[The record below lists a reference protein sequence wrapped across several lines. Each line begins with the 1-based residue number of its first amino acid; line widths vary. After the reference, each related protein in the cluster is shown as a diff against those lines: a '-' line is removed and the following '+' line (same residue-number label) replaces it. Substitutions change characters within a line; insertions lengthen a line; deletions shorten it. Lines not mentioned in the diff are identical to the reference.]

1 MQRILCTFLLWSLSL
16 CACSTNVS
24 PADTVPQ
31 IATETTPSSPT
42 LATATTQ
49 AFSDSP
55 ALPIPRFSRTL
66 ETPHIDQ
73 PPDGEITTPASTFE
87 GCGYQWAYKDLPELS
102 SSLQQSIQGLQPEAQ
117 ANAFAFGEDCV
128 RADGSATFTAM
139 ETDFNITLQVDDV
152 YNESDLGGWTVK
164 VMRVIESIPLDQIV
178 GPRPGRVTIVFQS
191 GDDEQ
196 NVIFY
201 IDRYRKLPTN
211 LSNLQIFAAL
221 KRP

>member
-1 MQRILCTFLLWSLSL
+1 MQRILCTVLFWALIL
-16 CACSTNVS
+16 CACSTSIS
-24 PADTVPQ
+24 PADTFPQ

-42 LATATTQ
+42 LSTATTQ

-55 ALPIPRFSRTL
+55 ALPIPRFLRTL

-73 PPDGEITTPASTFE
+73 PQDGEITQVPANPLE
-87 GCGYQWAYKDLPELS
+87 CGYQWAYKDLPELS

-201 IDRYRKLPTN
+201 IDQYRKLPPN